1 MAKDNYNYPFPPS
14 RSMYWSDPSTT
25 TTYEE
30 AVAMFEAQT
39 DVQKKMM
46 NNPIV
51 APKTQTLIDQRQ
63 TQAEAVAKMRQE
75 TAAFAPSS
83 PSSSSLGGMMPTPS
97 PLASPELNALSEI
110 PTEVC
115 LDNVFMLG
123 WYQVEETG
131 QIDLMWDE
139 LFTPETSQ
147 KTINFI
153 KGQNRHLN
161 SYVRQGEIVVLPT
174 MKPVEEKDKQALK
187 DLKEDAQAASAEL
200 AKLSNEAAATVH
212 RHFDLFSY
220 QLEKHIR
227 EDGLPSDYYA
237 QVSTGVGATAAIV
250 EQNLKNIQ
258 NVVLEIND
266 LYASQVAMASRT
278 GGMNYGSFIAERATL
293 FQKLDGSFAMLSKRS
308 VQIPAYRQVKRN
320 LKLSTKSVIHH
331 ADEILK
337 SGFVPNLGKRTA
349 NIAKGISAARGLGY
363 IGLGIGVASGVD
375 SIYEA
380 CKVDGSGECGKTTTR
395 EVFGFI
401 GGWLG
406 GAKGGSIG
414 AGFAVGSVLLVVGV
428 TASAPILA
436 LAAIGG
442 AVVGGSVGGIA
453 GSSVGKSAGDLIY
466 ENTMELYEWSS
477 DFL

>member
-1 MAKDNYNYPFPPS
+1 MAKDNYPFPHS

-46 NNPIV
+46 KNPIV
-51 APKTQTLIDQRQ
+51 APKTQTLIDQKQ
-63 TQAEAVAKMRQE
+63 VQAETVAKMRQE
-75 TAAFAPSS
+75 TASFAPSS
-83 PSSSSLGGMMPTPS
+83 SPSPSLGSMPTSS

-220 QLEKHIR
+220 QLEKRIR

-466 ENTMELYEWSS
+466 ENTMVLYEWSS

>member
-63 TQAEAVAKMRQE
+63 AQAEAVAKVRQE
-75 TAAFAPSS
+75 TASFAPSS
-83 PSSSSLGGMMPTPS
+83 PSSPSFGGMPTSS

-131 QIDLMWDE
+131 QVDLMWDD
-139 LFTPETSQ
+139 LFTSETSQ

-187 DLKEDAQAASAEL
+187 DLKEEAQAASAEL
-200 AKLSNEAAATVH
+200 AKLNNEEVSTLN
-212 RHFDLFSY
+212 RHFDLLSY
-220 QLEKHIR
+220 QLDETEKT
-227 EDGLPSDYYA
+227 DGLPPIYYSH
-237 QVSTGVGATAAIV
+237 VGTGVGVTAVVV
-250 EQNLKNIQ
+250 EQNLKNIR
-258 NVVLEIND
+258 NVILEIND

-308 VQIPAYRQVKRN
+308 VKIPAYRQVKRN

-337 SGFVPNLGKRTA
+337 SGFVPSLGKRIA
-349 NIAKGISAARGLGY
+349 NIAIGISAARGLGY
-363 IGLGIGVASGVD
+363 VGLLVGTVSSVD
-375 SIYEA
+375 TIYEA
-380 CKVDGSGECGKTTTR
+380 CRVDGTGECGKTTTR
-395 EVFGFI
+395 EVAGFI
-401 GGWLG
+401 GGLYG
-406 GAKGGSIG
+406 GAKGGA
-414 AGFAVGSVLLVVGV
+414 AGVALFVLAVGV
-428 TASAPILA
+428 TASVPVLA
-436 LAAIGG
+436 IATISGAVIGG
-442 AVVGGSVGGIA
+442 AVGGGVGSTA
-453 GSSVGKSAGDLIY
+453 GQWAADFA
-466 ENTMELYEWSS
+466 YEWAV
-477 DFL
+477 D

>member
-63 TQAEAVAKMRQE
+63 AQAEAVAKVRQE
-75 TAAFAPSS
+75 AASFAPSS
-83 PSSSSLGGMMPTPS
+83 PSSPSFGGMPTPS
-97 PLASPELNALSEI
+97 PLESPELNVLSEI

-123 WYQVEETG
+123 WYLVEETG

-174 MKPVEEKDKQALK
+174 MKPIEEKDKQALK
-187 DLKEDAQAASAEL
+187 DLKEEAQAASSEL
-200 AKLSNEAAATVH
+200 AKLNNEEVATLH

-220 QLEKHIR
+220 QLEKRIR

-308 VQIPAYRQVKRN
+308 VEIPAYRQVKRN

-337 SGFVPNLGKRTA
+337 SGFVPSLGKRIA
-349 NIAKGISAARGLGY
+349 NIAIGISAARGLGY
-363 IGLGIGVASGVD
+363 IGLGIGMASGV
-375 SIYEA
+375 SNIYEA

-395 EVFGFI
+395 EVGGFI
-401 GGWLG
+401 GGIG
-406 GAKGGSIG
+406 GGTIGGSIG
-414 AGFAVGSVLLVVGV
+414 GSIASGSVAILIAIGV
-428 TASAPILA
+428 SVSAPVVAVATIA
-436 LAAIGG
+436 GV
-442 AVVGGSVGGIA
+442 VVGGGIGGVA
-453 GSSVGKSAGDLIY
+453 GTTAGKWGIDVIY
-466 ENTMELYEWSS
+466 EKVEDVWGNE
-477 DFL
+477 

>member
-1 MAKDNYNYPFPPS
+1 MAKDNYPFPHS

-25 TTYEE
+25 TTYNE

-63 TQAEAVAKMRQE
+63 AQAEAVAKVRQE
-75 TAAFAPSS
+75 TASFAPSS
-83 PSSSSLGGMMPTPS
+83 PSFPSFGGMPTSS
-97 PLASPELNALSEI
+97 PLASPERNVLSEI

-131 QIDLMWDE
+131 QLDLMWDG

-187 DLKEDAQAASAEL
+187 DLKEEAQAASAEL

-220 QLEKHIR
+220 QLEKRIR

-337 SGFVPNLGKRTA
+337 SGFVPSLGKKTA

-395 EVFGFI
+395 EVWGFI
-401 GGWLG
+401 GGWYG
-406 GAKGGSIG
+406 GVKGGSVGVGI
-414 AGFAVGSVLLVVGV
+414 ALAVAV
-428 TASAPILA
+428 TASAPVLA
-436 LAAIGG
+436 IAVISG
-442 AVVGGSVGGIA
+442 AVVGGAVGGVA
-453 GSSVGKSAGDLIY
+453 GAASGKALGDFIY
-466 ENTMELYEWSS
+466 ESVEEALE
-477 DFL
+477 

>member
-1 MAKDNYNYPFPPS
+1 MSDKYPFPS
-14 RSMYWSDPSTT
+14 SKSMYWSHTDTS
-25 TTYEE
+25 YDQ
-30 AVAMFEAQT
+30 AVSMF
-39 DVQKKMM
+39 DSLSDLQKKMM
-46 NNPIV
+46 NSPV
-51 APKTQTLIDQRQ
+51 LAPKTLEMREQK
-63 TQAEAVAKMRQE
+63 QAQKDALEKSKQE
-75 TAAFAPSS
+75 TPSS
-83 PSSSSLGGMMPTPS
+83 PAESVPNNPATPS
-97 PLASPELNALSEI
+97 SDSTESEVSL
-110 PTEVC
+110 E
-115 LDNVFMLG
+115 NVFMLG
-123 WYQVEETG
+123 WCQVEETG
-131 QIDLMWDE
+131 QLDLMWDE

-174 MKPVEEKDKQALK
+174 MRPVEEKDKQALK
-187 DLKEDAQAASAEL
+187 DLKEEAQAASTEL
-200 AKLSNEAAATVH
+200 AKLKNEEVATLH

-220 QLEKHIR
+220 QLEKRIR

-250 EQNLKNIQ
+250 EQNLTNIQ

-308 VQIPAYRQVKRN
+308 VEIPAYRQVKRN

-337 SGFVPNLGKRTA
+337 SGFVPSLGKRTA
-349 NIAKGISAARGLGY
+349 NIAIGISAARGLGY
-363 IGLGIGVASGVD
+363 IGLGLGVASGVS
-375 SIYEA
+375 SIYDA

-395 EVFGFI
+395 EVAGFI
-401 GGWLG
+401 GGLYG
-406 GAKGGSIG
+406 GTQGGT
-414 AGFAVGSVLLVVGV
+414 AGVGLAVGAVLLVVGV
-428 TASAPILA
+428 SASAPLLA

-442 AVVGGSVGGIA
+442 AVVGGGIGGVA
-453 GSSVGKSAGDLIY
+453 GSTAGKWFVDEMYDWNS
-466 ENTMELYEWSS
+466 
-477 DFL
+477 

>member
-1 MAKDNYNYPFPPS
+1 MAKDNYPFPHS

-46 NNPIV
+46 KNPIV
-51 APKTQTLIDQRQ
+51 APKTQTLIDQKQ
-63 TQAEAVAKMRQE
+63 VQAETVAKMRQE
-75 TAAFAPSS
+75 TASFAPISS
-83 PSSSSLGGMMPTPS
+83 PSPSLGSMPTSS
-97 PLASPELNALSEI
+97 PQLNALSEI

-131 QIDLMWDE
+131 QLDLMWDG

-200 AKLSNEAAATVH
+200 AKLSNEAVATVY

-220 QLEKHIR
+220 QLEKRIR

-308 VQIPAYRQVKRN
+308 VQIPVYRQVKRN
-320 LKLSTKSVIHH
+320 LKLSTKSVVHH

-337 SGFVPNLGKRTA
+337 SGFVPSLGKRIA

-395 EVFGFI
+395 EVWGFI
-401 GGWLG
+401 GGWYG
-406 GAKGGSIG
+406 GVKGGSVGVGI
-414 AGFAVGSVLLVVGV
+414 ALAVAV
-428 TASAPILA
+428 TASAPVLA
-436 LAAIGG
+436 IAVISG
-442 AVVGGSVGGIA
+442 AVVGGAVGGVA
-453 GSSVGKSAGDLIY
+453 GAASGKALGDFIY
-466 ENTMELYEWSS
+466 ESVEEALE
-477 DFL
+477 